1 MKKNHIISAILTMC
15 LMLTGAVSFT
25 ACSGDDL
32 DTNQYNGGVG
42 LNVYGPTPVM
52 RGGTLRFLGS
62 NLDQISQIE
71 IPGVAPITNI
81 EVVKAGVPSEI
92 RIVVPHD
99 GPQPGLVKLTTKT
112 GETITTITE
121 LNYIEGLNPANI
133 TISPASAMAGD
144 KIRITVPE
152 NGDEYLDIIHMVE
165 FAEGVFVGESDF
177 TAHSRYLIEL
187 TVPEEAKTGKLNLYT
202 ADLTNTEV
210 DADNVEYQI
219 ITTEKALEVG
229 VPTIT
234 KFASPRGE
242 ANALGTITVKAGETV
257 TITGEYLSLVDA
269 IEFGNQLITEFK
281 REGKTVSA
289 TLPAEAPDGDINIV
303 TLSGVE
309 VPVGKYITVKPSEVA
324 VAPNPVKAG
333 AELTITGKD
342 LDVVTSVEFPNAD
355 AQSGEAITVAADKIV
370 VKAVPEK
377 AIDGNI
383 TLRMA
388 NGAGVEVAYT
398 LVKPIVTGYDK
409 TTVSA
414 GGTLTIQGKDL
425 DLVKSVKFGES
436 DNVIVANATSETITL
451 TVPMNATSG
460 APTLTLANG
469 TTVEGVPAINIEEAV
484 FCYATALPGDDA
496 ELKAGNAMTLTVAN
510 SDKLTGVEMNGV
522 ACQWILTGDN
532 KDQLI
537 IGIPETASASSQLR
551 LISSNGEITYDIA
564 VIPATSVNKTV
575 WAGLTQLT
583 WNDGGR
589 VLIPATAFDGV
600 PAGAILTFCYT
611 QVDGQWDQAQVN
623 YGNWSGIN
631 FNEAGEGVVTFNQTL
646 VPTDVYGWFTDGILS
661 RETSVILTQE
671 ILDNIKAYQGG
682 AEGGDGYGIII
693 QGSGLTFSKVTISYE
708 ISLEQN
714 LQNCIVKQEDQ
725 STLMPFPVKM
735 TWDDSGRFRILIDK
749 DPAIKDMKLVA
760 GKSAMYFYTTG
771 TGQLQINNPNWTTMT
786 TVAEWNDA
794 SDKKMELILTDDIIS
809 CLKGVTSDGWSS
821 TGLII
826 QGDGMTVSK
835 ITILP

>member
-1 MKKNHIISAILTMC
+1 
-15 LMLTGAVSFT
+15 MLTGAVSFT

-269 IEFGNQLITEFK
+269 IEFGGQLITEFK

-496 ELKAGNAMTLTVAN
+496 ELKAGESLVLTVAN
-510 SDKLTGVEMNGV
+510 GDKLTGVQIDGTD
-522 ACQWILTGDN
+522 CQYVLVKDN
-532 KDQLI
+532 TELI
-537 IGIPETASASSQLR
+537 IGVPATAKSGSKVR
-551 LISSNGEITYDIA
+551 LISSNGEITYTIDFIPNTEVTTVLWTGASDLDGWSWNWEIGKGAKGDNNPNMFKDMGLQEGDI
-564 VIPATSVNKTV
+564 IRIYATNY
-575 WAGLTQLT
+575 
-583 WNDGGR
+583 NDWWQ
-589 VLIPATAFDGV
+589 VQFFDGHWGKQEEIGN
-600 PAGAILTFCYT
+600 ATGLNNGYNINSGIYNLAEHNGAIEIVATPTLVEHLTTLTDWGTCWIL
-611 QVDGQWDQAQVN
+611 Q
-623 YGNWSGIN
+623 
-631 FNEAGEGVVTFNQTL
+631 GEGVVITKIAVTHYNSLEKELWKGEAIVDNWGNQPYVLSDGGAELAEAGAKAGQTIYFYL
-646 VPTDVYGWFTDGILS
+646 TPTEADWKIEFVEGHWGATYTSICNPGNDTENGKFTEYDLAGNGGKYGLK
-661 RETSVILTQE
+661 LTQE
-671 ILDNIKAYQGG
+671 MLNAASTKQGWGGVFVLNGDNI
-682 AEGGDGYGIII
+682 IC
-693 QGSGLTFSKVTISYE
+693 T
-708 ISLEQN
+708 
-714 LQNCIVKQEDQ
+714 
-725 STLMPFPVKM
+725 
-735 TWDDSGRFRILIDK
+735 
-749 DPAIKDMKLVA
+749 
-760 GKSAMYFYTTG
+760 
-771 TGQLQINNPNWTTMT
+771 
-786 TVAEWNDA
+786 
-794 SDKKMELILTDDIIS
+794 
-809 CLKGVTSDGWSS
+809 
-821 TGLII
+821 
-826 QGDGMTVSK
+826 K
-835 ITILP
+835 ITIE

>member
-1 MKKNHIISAILTMC
+1 MC

-121 LNYIEGLNPANI
+121 LNYIEGLDPANI

-269 IEFGNQLITEFK
+269 IEFGDQLITEFK

-333 AELTITGKD
+333 TELTITGKD

-436 DNVIVANATSETITL
+436 DNVIVENATSETITL

-496 ELKAGNAMTLTVAN
+496 ELKAGESLVLTVAN
-510 SDKLTGVEMNGV
+510 GDKLTGVQIDGTD
-522 ACQWILTGDN
+522 CQYVLVKENTE
-532 KDQLI
+532 LI
-537 IGIPETASASSQLR
+537 IGVPTTAKSGSKVR
-551 LISSNGEITYDIA
+551 LISSNGEITYSIDFIPNTEVTTVLWTGASDLDAWSWNWEIGKGAKGDNNPNMFKDMGLQEGDI
-564 VIPATSVNKTV
+564 IRIYATNYNDWWQVQFFDGHWGKQEEIGNAT
-575 WAGLTQLT
+575 GLNNGNNINSGIYNLAEHNGAIEIVATPTLVEQLT
-583 WNDGGR
+583 TLTDWG
-589 VLIPATAFDGV
+589 TCW
-600 PAGAILTFCYT
+600 IL
-611 QVDGQWDQAQVN
+611 Q
-623 YGNWSGIN
+623 
-631 FNEAGEGVVTFNQTL
+631 GEGVVITKIAVTHYNSLETELWKGEAIVDNWGNQPYVLSDGGAELAEAGAKAGQTIYFYL
-646 VPTDVYGWFTDGILS
+646 TPTEADWKIEFVEGHWGGTYTSICNPGNDTENGKFTEYDLAGNGGKYGLK
-661 RETSVILTQE
+661 LTQE
-671 ILDNIKAYQGG
+671 MLNAAFTKQGWGGVFVLNGDNI
-682 AEGGDGYGIII
+682 IC
-693 QGSGLTFSKVTISYE
+693 T
-708 ISLEQN
+708 
-714 LQNCIVKQEDQ
+714 
-725 STLMPFPVKM
+725 
-735 TWDDSGRFRILIDK
+735 
-749 DPAIKDMKLVA
+749 
-760 GKSAMYFYTTG
+760 
-771 TGQLQINNPNWTTMT
+771 
-786 TVAEWNDA
+786 
-794 SDKKMELILTDDIIS
+794 
-809 CLKGVTSDGWSS
+809 
-821 TGLII
+821 
-826 QGDGMTVSK
+826 K
-835 ITILP
+835 ITIE

>member
-1 MKKNHIISAILTMC
+1 MC

-121 LNYIEGLNPANI
+121 LNYIEGLDPANI

-436 DNVIVANATSETITL
+436 DNVIVENATSETITL

-496 ELKAGNAMTLTVAN
+496 ELKAGESLVLTVAN
-510 SDKLTGVEMNGV
+510 GDKLTGVQIDGTD
-522 ACQWILTGDN
+522 CQYVLVKENTE
-532 KDQLI
+532 LI
-537 IGIPETASASSQLR
+537 IGVPTTAKSGSKVR
-551 LISSNGEITYDIA
+551 LISSNGEITYSIDFIPNTEVTTVLWTGASDLDGWSWNWEIGKGAKGDNNPNMFKDMELQEGDI
-564 VIPATSVNKTV
+564 IRIYATNYNDWWQVQFFDGHWGKQEEIGNAT
-575 WAGLTQLT
+575 GLNNGNNINSGIYNLAEHNGAIEIVATPTLVEQLT
-583 WNDGGR
+583 TLTDWG
-589 VLIPATAFDGV
+589 TCW
-600 PAGAILTFCYT
+600 IL
-611 QVDGQWDQAQVN
+611 Q
-623 YGNWSGIN
+623 
-631 FNEAGEGVVTFNQTL
+631 GEGVVITKIAVTHYNSLETELWKGEAIVDNWGNQ
-646 VPTDVYGWFTDGILS
+646 PYILS
-661 RETSVILTQE
+661 DGGTELLEAGMKVGSILRIYLTPTEDSWNCQVVDGHWGPTFDGCDFSSGNWNLAE
-671 ILDNIKAYQGG
+671 HNGAIEVTITDAIYAAITTAGGWGGSFILNGDNCIC
-682 AEGGDGYGIII
+682 
-693 QGSGLTFSKVTISYE
+693 TKVTIE
-708 ISLEQN
+708 
-714 LQNCIVKQEDQ
+714 
-725 STLMPFPVKM
+725 
-735 TWDDSGRFRILIDK
+735 
-749 DPAIKDMKLVA
+749 
-760 GKSAMYFYTTG
+760 
-771 TGQLQINNPNWTTMT
+771 
-786 TVAEWNDA
+786 
-794 SDKKMELILTDDIIS
+794 
-809 CLKGVTSDGWSS
+809 
-821 TGLII
+821 
-826 QGDGMTVSK
+826 
-835 ITILP
+835 

>member
-1 MKKNHIISAILTMC
+1 
-15 LMLTGAVSFT
+15 MLTGAVSFT

-269 IEFGNQLITEFK
+269 IEFGDQLITEFK

-436 DNVIVANATSETITL
+436 DNVIVENATSETITL

-496 ELKAGNAMTLTVAN
+496 ELKAGESLVLTVAN
-510 SDKLTGVEMNGV
+510 GDKLTGVQIDGTD
-522 ACQWILTGDN
+522 CQYVLVKDN
-532 KDQLI
+532 TELI
-537 IGIPETASASSQLR
+537 IGVPTTAKSGSKVR
-551 LISSNGEITYDIA
+551 LISSNGEITYSIDFIPNTEVTTVLWTGASDLDGWSWNWEIGKGAKGDNNPNMFKDMGLQEGDI
-564 VIPATSVNKTV
+564 IRIYATNY
-575 WAGLTQLT
+575 
-583 WNDGGR
+583 NDWWQ
-589 VLIPATAFDGV
+589 VQFFDGHWGKQEEIGN
-600 PAGAILTFCYT
+600 ATGLNNGNNINSGIYNLAEHNGAIEIVATPTLVEHLTTLTDWGTCWIL
-611 QVDGQWDQAQVN
+611 Q
-623 YGNWSGIN
+623 
-631 FNEAGEGVVTFNQTL
+631 GEGVVITKIAVTHYNSLETELWKGEAIVDNWGNQ
-646 VPTDVYGWFTDGILS
+646 PYILS
-661 RETSVILTQE
+661 DGGTELLEAGMKVGSILRIYLTPTEDSWNCQVVDGHWGPTFDGCDFSSGNWNLAE
-671 ILDNIKAYQGG
+671 HNGAIEVTITDAIYAAITTAGGWGGSFILNGDNCIC
-682 AEGGDGYGIII
+682 
-693 QGSGLTFSKVTISYE
+693 TKVTIE
-708 ISLEQN
+708 
-714 LQNCIVKQEDQ
+714 
-725 STLMPFPVKM
+725 
-735 TWDDSGRFRILIDK
+735 
-749 DPAIKDMKLVA
+749 
-760 GKSAMYFYTTG
+760 
-771 TGQLQINNPNWTTMT
+771 
-786 TVAEWNDA
+786 
-794 SDKKMELILTDDIIS
+794 
-809 CLKGVTSDGWSS
+809 
-821 TGLII
+821 
-826 QGDGMTVSK
+826 
-835 ITILP
+835 